1 MFQTPTMLS
10 FDQLTFAAEVAD
22 VKAFSLTRGLMQ
34 ADDPYSAI
42 NLCHYTG
49 DKPLHVTTGRA
60 MLCDRLHIEPH
71 CLVMPRQT
79 HGCEV
84 AVIDDRFMQLPQ
96 AEQQKSLEGIDALV
110 TPLTGV
116 CIGVNTADCVPIV
129 MADPLTGLIAAAH
142 AGWRGTVSRIAAR
155 VVQQMARLGADPAQI
170 QAAIGVSI
178 CQRCFEVGDEVAQ
191 QFRDAGFDLRR
202 IMRRNR
208 LTGKAHINLQRA
220 NAIVLQQAGLPVE
233 HIAIA
238 GTCPHC
244 HPERYFSA
252 RHLGINSGRTFTGII
267 RQPSVIINLNSI
279 KR

>member
-129 MADPLTGLIAAAH
+129 MADPLTWLIAAADH
-142 AGWRGTVSRIAAR
+142 
-155 VVQQMARLGADPAQI
+155 
-170 QAAIGVSI
+170 AIG
-178 CQRCFEVGDEVAQ
+178 Q
-191 QFRDAGFDLRR
+191 
-202 IMRRNR
+202 
-208 LTGKAHINLQRA
+208 
-220 NAIVLQQAGLPVE
+220 
-233 HIAIA
+233 
-238 GTCPHC
+238 
-244 HPERYFSA
+244 
-252 RHLGINSGRTFTGII
+252 
-267 RQPSVIINLNSI
+267 
-279 KR
+279 